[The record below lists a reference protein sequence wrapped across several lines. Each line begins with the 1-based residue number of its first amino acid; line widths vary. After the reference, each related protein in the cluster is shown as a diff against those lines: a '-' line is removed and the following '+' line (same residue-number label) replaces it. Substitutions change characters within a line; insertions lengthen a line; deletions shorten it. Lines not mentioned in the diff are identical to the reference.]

1 MFKKILIAVSVIL
14 AMLSLSVFAA
24 DFPDVVENKQAIEA
38 LHSLEVIGGY
48 EDGTFRPNDYVQ
60 RDEMAKIIFVLQTTL
75 KDAGDGVTSFPD
87 VDKNHWGKGY
97 ISYAANKNIIGGYED
112 GTFRPDNF
120 VTYDEALKM
129 VCGVLGYTDWNS
141 NLWPIDVRQKGLTK
155 LKLGEGIDA
164 KGSDYL
170 TRAEVALLAY
180 NALDADMNETKS
192 EITQIGNL
200 TITTSVPKTLKADV
214 WNINDETNKVE
225 SIKEDILVL
234 DNGEEVEYIGANE
247 MMVGCS
253 LVSLTRNNKVI
264 SNYFINTPIEV
275 EYTYNKKED
284 KYYIGK
290 IEVDK
295 PAIDIEKPYLA
306 YAIYEDDETISEIK
320 EANLEAYEIVSV
332 KKDEIKY
339 KKLNG
344 TSTEVGTFT
353 TDVKEKDIILAAP
366 IFDTHI
372 VVPHTV
378 TIGKAVKYNKDY
390 IVLDNGTKLIHTNLT
405 DDCLGKEGTYYSYNG
420 EIFYTTDVET
430 VEDKPNFA
438 ILQYIKGGKEE
449 LNPITMSYEVIYT
462 AYLVV
467 NGKEVSVTVATIN
480 DDTNFA
486 DYGYITGS
494 PIQYRNILVTYE
506 VNDDGLYEL
515 ETAKTDVPAGSVFK
529 YNPTTG
535 LYTVGN
541 NNKVIV
547 TDNTLVYN
555 IVESEEIGGFMT
567 VGYPKIDK
575 EFKDTITISDA
586 YLYEL
591 DNGLWEL
598 AAVAIGDFELVVED
612 KTTPAVKV
620 LKSSSA
626 LVDGEYEYEFFDGTV
641 GYSDKAGETYGFYVY
656 NTVTEYYVEFNGTL
670 EIETFTDFIE
680 AEKMVVFT
688 DKSTDGF
695 VVDNAKIWSV
705 DEDENIIE
713 VAVEDIVENS
723 KLIIFYEDDEVVEI
737 IVEKYNY
744 ENEDGEEVISDS
756 AKMFN

>member
-141 NLWPIDVRQKGLTK
+141 NLWPIDVRQKGLTE
-155 LKLGEGIDA
+155 LKLGKGIDA

-170 TRAEVALLAY
+170 TRAEIALLAY
-180 NALDADMNETKS
+180 NALEADMNKKE
-192 EITQIGNL
+192 GFFN
-200 TITTSVPKTLKADV
+200 VPKTLK
-214 WNINDETNKVE
+214 
-225 SIKEDILVL
+225 EDIWGIDEAKTIITAIGEDEITL
-234 DNGEEVEYIGANE
+234 DGKETVEFIGANSK
-247 MMVGCS
+247 MIGC
-253 LVSLTRNNKVI
+253 TIMTMKRNGEVI
-264 SNYFINTPIEV
+264 SRYMLNSPVEV
-275 EYTYNKKED
+275 VYTYNEKED
-284 KYYIGK
+284 KYYIGD

-295 PAIDIEKPYLA
+295 PTIDIEKPYLA
-306 YAIYEDDETISEIK
+306 YAIYEDDETISKIIA
-320 EANLEAYEIVSV
+320 ANLEAYEIVSV

-420 EIFYTTDVET
+420 EIFYTTDVEI

-486 DYGYITGS
+486 DYDYIAGS

-506 VNDDGLYEL
+506 INDDGLYEL

-541 NNKVIV
+541 NNKVII

-555 IVESEEIGGFMT
+555 IVESEKIKGFMT
-567 VGYPKIDK
+567 VGYPKVDK
-575 EFKDTITISDA
+575 EFKETITISDA

-612 KTTPAVKV
+612 KTTPTVKV
-620 LKSSSA
+620 LKLSTA
-626 LVDGEYEYEFFDGTV
+626 VYEDDEDVKYEYEFFDGTI
-641 GYSDKAGETYGFYVY
+641 GYSDKDGETYGFYVY
-656 NTVTEYYVEFNGTL
+656 NTVTEYYMEFKGAL
-670 EIETFTDFIE
+670 EIETFVEFIE
-680 AEKMVVFT
+680 KENIVVFT

-695 VVDNAKIWSV
+695 VVVNNAKIWSV

-713 VAVEDIVENS
+713 VAVEDIAENS
-723 KLIIFYEDDEVVEI
+723 KLIIFYEDDEAVEI

-744 ENEDGEEVISDS
+744 ENEDGEEVISNS